1 MFQKGC
7 YNMSYEAENEKVQE
21 TFSEK
26 NEAAE
31 VCEEVIAKDISAGNS
46 EEETNPQK
54 GKKKKEKKKKTWQ
67 RELLEWIECLG
78 VALLVVFLLTT
89 FVGRTVQV
97 SGPSMEPTL
106 QDKDMLVVYH
116 LGYTPSNGDIIVLNP
131 KGDNKPYIKRIIA
144 IGGQTIDFKMNIDP
158 EDNSKYY
165 DVYVD
170 GKVLEEDYIAD
181 YIRTDPRSYSTE
193 EYPMTVPEGHVYVL
207 GDNRNHSVDSRYEAT
222 VGMVNHKDII
232 GKAIF
237 RFWPLGSFGLL
248 Y

>member
-1 MFQKGC
+1 M
-7 YNMSYEAENEKVQE
+7 NHEAENNNTPEFLE
-21 TFSEK
+21 TENDAISP
-26 NEAAE
+26 
-31 VCEEVIAKDISAGNS
+31 AKEDAGNVVSDGISS
-46 EEETNPQK
+46 ENEIAENTLIT
-54 GKKKKEKKKKTWQ
+54 GKKEKKKKTWQ

-106 QDKDMLVVYH
+106 QDKDMLIVYH
-116 LGYTPSNGDIIVLNP
+116 IGYTPSNGDIIVLNP
-131 KGDNKPYIKRIIA
+131 KGDNKPYIKRVVA
-144 IGGQTIDFKMNIDP
+144 VGGQTIDFKMNIDP
-158 EDNSKYY
+158 EDNTKYF

-237 RFWPLGSFGLL
+237 RFWPLSSFGLL